1 MTAFETRNV
10 RDRVWPNVGRWIAP
24 LLALPL
30 AVALGACGPKAAPPP
45 PAVGETREL
54 ADGWVEVRPEAN
66 LSLKLRDGWNA
77 NRAEGGQGPIVF
89 TGPRG
94 AQVIV
99 WPVFIANTAQMP
111 SPPTL
116 LAGLARQAAPDFQWS
131 EPSPL
136 GVGGVRMFGQSN
148 GRVAQATFAATQ
160 TSVGVAGTWYLSA
173 APQEDYEALRPV
185 FAVLMSG
192 VRIFGGDG
200 AGPETGPATGSG
212 GARGQR
218 APETRFVR
226 WQEPNEGA
234 YVTEVPEGWQVR
246 GGIKRPDPMRLLDP
260 IDMQSPDGQIFVFSG
275 DHNGPIFKTPTQM
288 ELQMG
293 MREGS
298 MNGAA
303 ILARYHP
310 AKDVI
315 PDYVPRRFGQQC
327 GQVQM
332 GEVRDQPEISG
343 PVNQQF
349 GNNNGGFFQHADVA
363 MGEFR
368 CGQSVG
374 MIQLATYIS
383 GQGSQMG
390 TEGFGIWMISGV
402 AGFIAPP
409 ERANEA
415 GQIVIR
421 LLSSRQ
427 VNPQWARGNQ
437 QMVAQIQAI
446 SHDAAQQMSA
456 QIASRYSPSGSSGR
470 GDGGSVSDDL
480 SRRWQNNT
488 MDQTDVVDTATG
500 QRYRVESGSNY
511 YWINQQGTAI
521 AGTNAPSQ
529 PSVDFSQMT
538 QLP

>member
-1 MTAFETRNV
+1 MTACETRNV
-10 RDRVWPNVGRWIAP
+10 HDRAWPNGGRWTA
-24 LLALPL
+24 LVLALPL
-30 AVALGACGPKAAPPP
+30 AFTLAACGPKAPPPP

-66 LSLKLRDGWNA
+66 LSLKLRDGWSA
-77 NRAEGGQGPIVF
+77 NRAQDGGGPIVF

-99 WPVFIANTAQMP
+99 WPVFVANGARMP
-111 SPPTL
+111 PAPAL

-131 EPSPL
+131 APAPL
-136 GVGGVRMFGQSN
+136 GGNAVRMFGQAD

-160 TSVGVAGTWYLSA
+160 TNVGVAGAWYLTA
-173 APQEDYEALRPV
+173 APQEDYAALRPV
-185 FAVLMSG
+185 FAGLMSG
-192 VRIFGGDG
+192 VRIFGGNG
-200 AGPETGPATGSG
+200 AGPGTGPG
-212 GARGQR
+212 GAQGQR

-260 IDMQSPDGQIFVFSG
+260 IDMQSPDGQIYVFSG

-310 AKDVI
+310 ATDVI
-315 PDYVPRRFGQQC
+315 ADYVPRRFGQQC

-332 GEVRDQPEISG
+332 GAIRDQPEISG

-349 GNNNGGFFQHADVA
+349 GNNNGGFYQHADVA
-363 MGEFR
+363 LGEFR

-402 AGFIAPP
+402 AGFIAPA

-446 SHDAAQQMSA
+446 SHDAANQMSA
-456 QIASRYSPSGSSGR
+456 QIASRYSPSSGSGSSG
-470 GDGGSVSDDL
+470 SSSDDL

-488 MDQTDVVDTATG
+488 MDQTDVIDPTTG
-500 QRYRVESGSNY
+500 ERYKVESGSNY
-511 YWINQQGTAI
+511 YWINQAGTAI

-529 PSVDFSQMT
+529 PSVDFSAMT